1 MKSQPVSIT
10 TSEKGKGPILLP
22 RVSPAKIINIFY
34 KDQVLTHKSSQP
46 VELAHTK
53 ISTVSKDDL
62 VHNCEDQTVMN
73 QGATTFMNELRQIKG
88 EMNEFRQMKAE
99 MNEFRQ
105 IKAEMNAKISIL
117 EHIAHPG

>member
-1 MKSQPVSIT
+1 MFQDGDLERHEMIRNLNQNIVHNGDLTPTK
-10 TSEKGKGPILLP
+10 
-22 RVSPAKIINIFY
+22 RSPAKIIDIFY
-34 KDQVLTHKSSQP
+34 KDQVLARKSSQP
-46 VELAHTK
+46 VELAQTK

-99 MNEFRQ
+99 MN
-105 IKAEMNAKISIL
+105 AKISIL